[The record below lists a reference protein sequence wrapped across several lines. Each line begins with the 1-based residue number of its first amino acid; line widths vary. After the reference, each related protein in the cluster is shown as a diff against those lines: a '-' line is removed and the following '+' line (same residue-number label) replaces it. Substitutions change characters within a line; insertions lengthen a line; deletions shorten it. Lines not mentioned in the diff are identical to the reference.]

1 MRTAQVSALAGLP
14 VAQWC
19 GASALRLGIIPVTP
33 VSLPLG
39 VDPVDC
45 ADLRLSRFSDRQ
57 VDGWMA
63 VQKAGVLGAK
73 PAAKRFGGG
82 CVEPCFCD
90 AAVVIHK
97 GNVTVAAG
105 TTLQCAGAATQERK
119 SCNHSQCS
127 GQT

>member
-1 MRTAQVSALAGLP
+1 MWTGQVSALAGLP

-19 GASALRLGIIPVTP
+19 GTSTLRLGIIPVNP

-45 ADLRLSRFSDRQ
+45 ADLWLSCFSDRQ
-57 VDGWMA
+57 VDSWMA

-82 CVEPCFCD
+82 CVEPRFCD
-90 AAVVIHK
+90 AAVVIRK
-97 GNVTVAAG
+97 GM
-105 TTLQCAGAATQERK
+105 
-119 SCNHSQCS
+119 
-127 GQT
+127 